1 MIHVVLTSENIEIFS
16 ELIDFLNDNEIN
28 SEWVNSQEKLFS
40 MISDKKIDLIIT
52 GEKACGMTGIQLI
65 EKIVMKN
72 PMINCAAISSLS
84 QKDFHEESEGLGILV
99 QLPAKPSKKDAEKLL
114 EHLLKITNQVS

>member
-1 MIHVVLTSENIEIFS
+1 MIHVVLTSEKIETFS
-16 ELIDFLNDNEIN
+16 ELINFLNDNEIN
-28 SEWVNSQEKLFS
+28 SEWVDSPEKLFS
-40 MISDKKIDLIIT
+40 LISEKKIDLLIT
-52 GEKACGMTGIQLI
+52 DEKACGMTGIQLI

-84 QKDFHEESEGLGILV
+84 HKDFHEKSEGLGILM
-99 QLPAKPSKKDAEKLL
+99 QLPAKPLKKDGEKLL